1 MPLETDR
8 HTYALNARIA
18 KKLKMKELVTVR
30 FLGQCLPRNLG
41 GIACYAYI
49 IRNKE
54 GLLLD
59 ESCGLAAEPN
69 SPSSTNSVANYT
81 ALIRALEWLIKNRYS
96 NDIIKVYGNSK
107 LVISQINDGEVVIS
121 SSNNKNNMSKNTLPL
136 YTKVTK
142 LKSKFYYISFELN
155 NDRNNKHVDDK
166 EVKELSL
173 LAYIEAK
180 TKILEQSRSGH
191 NNSNDR
197 NRQEVKKKLFSTAAE
212 LMMAAAAK

>member
-1 MPLETDR
+1 
-8 HTYALNARIA
+8 
-18 KKLKMKELVTVR
+18 MKEVVTVR

-54 GLLLD
+54 GHLLD

-69 SPSSTNSVANYT
+69 SPSSTNTVATYT
-81 ALIRALEWLIKNRYS
+81 ALIRALEWLIKNGYS

-107 LVISQINDGEVVIS
+107 LVISQINEGEVAAIIRS
-121 SSNNKNNMSKNTLPL
+121 SNKNNISKSTLPL
-136 YTKVTK
+136 YTKAMR
-142 LKSKFYYISFELN
+142 LKSKFYYVSFELN
-155 NDRNNKHVDDK
+155 NDNDNRHSDDK
-166 EVKELSL
+166 EVEEVEELSL

-180 TKILEQSRSGH
+180 TKILKQSGSGL
-191 NNSNDR
+191 NNINDK
-197 NRQEVKKKLFSTAAE
+197 NRQELKKKLFSTAAE

>member
-1 MPLETDR
+1 
-8 HTYALNARIA
+8 
-18 KKLKMKELVTVR
+18 MKEVVTVR
-30 FLGQCLPRNLG
+30 FLGQCVPKNFG

-54 GLLLD
+54 GHLLN

-81 ALIRALEWLIKNRYS
+81 ALIRALEWLIKNHYR

-107 LVISQINDGEVVIS
+107 LVISQVNEGEVDAIRS
-121 SSNNKNNMSKNTLPL
+121 SNKNNISKNTLPL
-136 YTKVTK
+136 YTKVMK

-155 NDRNNKHVDDK
+155 NDNDNMHIDEK
-166 EVKELSL
+166 EIEELSV

-180 TKILEQSRSGH
+180 TKILQQSGSGL
-191 NNSNDR
+191 NNSNDK
-197 NRQEVKKKLFSTAAE
+197 NRQELKKKLFSTAAE

>member
-1 MPLETDR
+1 
-8 HTYALNARIA
+8 
-18 KKLKMKELVTVR
+18 MKEIVTVR
-30 FLGQCLPRNLG
+30 FLGQCLPRNPG

-54 GLLLD
+54 GHLLD

-69 SPSSTNSVANYT
+69 SPSSTTSIASYI
-81 ALIRALEWLIKNRYS
+81 ALIRALEWLIKKHYS

-107 LVISQINDGEVVIS
+107 LVISQINEGGVAIS
-121 SSNNKNNMSKNTLPL
+121 SNKKYVSKNTLPL

-155 NDRNNKHVDDK
+155 NDNDNRHLDDK
-166 EVKELSL
+166 EVQELSL

-180 TKILEQSRSGH
+180 TKILHQSGGGI
-191 NNSNDR
+191 NNSN
-197 NRQEVKKKLFSTAAE
+197 NKYRQELKKKLFSTAAE
-212 LMMAAAAK
+212 LMMAAAK

>member
-1 MPLETDR
+1 
-8 HTYALNARIA
+8 
-18 KKLKMKELVTVR
+18 MKEIVTVR
-30 FLGQCLPRNLG
+30 FLGQCLPRNPR

-54 GLLLD
+54 GHLLD

-69 SPSSTNSVANYT
+69 SPSSTNSVATYT
-81 ALIRALEWLIKNRYS
+81 ALIRALEWLIKNRYR

-107 LVISQINDGEVVIS
+107 LVISQINDGETAIS
-121 SSNNKNNMSKNTLPL
+121 CSNKNNISKSTLSL
-136 YTKVTK
+136 YTKVMK
-142 LKSKFYYISFELN
+142 MKAKFYYISFELN
-155 NDRNNKHVDDK
+155 NNENNRHIDDK
-166 EVKELSL
+166 EVEELSV

-180 TKILEQSRSGH
+180 TKILEQSRSGGH

-197 NRQEVKKKLFSTAAE
+197 KRQEVQKKLFSTAAE